1 MSDKNDKKNATIG
14 DYADYCID
22 SKYIDL
28 VFDER
33 SEFIDALCEQ
43 RRQTTFDLDELDDS
57 GDSERR
63 RIVEELKASVER
75 SRKTPIFVHPQFME
89 DLKKDSGW
97 TAMWCDDVV

>member
-28 VFDER
+28 VFDEPL
-33 SEFIDALCEQ
+33 EFISALCEQ
-43 RRQTTFDLDELDDS
+43 KRQTTFDLDLDDLGDS

-75 SRKTPIFVHPQFME
+75 FRKTSILVHPQLLE

-97 TAMWCDDVV
+97 TATWV